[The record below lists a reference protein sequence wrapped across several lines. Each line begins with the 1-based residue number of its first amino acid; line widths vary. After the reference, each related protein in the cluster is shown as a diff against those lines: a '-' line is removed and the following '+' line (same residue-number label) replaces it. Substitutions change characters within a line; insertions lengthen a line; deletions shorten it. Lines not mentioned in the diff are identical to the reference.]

1 MKIIR
6 RKVPFIIFLVN
17 FAKSNMMIMEDIY
30 KDISNNGGF
39 ITTSAMTSRSGYRRV
54 LRAVKRGELTKVRH
68 GVYATLDELLDNM
81 IDVEKIVPGGV
92 VCLYNAWTYNLTTTV
107 PPEFCIAISA
117 KRKVSLNTPFPI
129 KLLYWKKED
138 FDLGITEA
146 VISNHRVKITDL
158 ERSVCDAVKYR
169 NKVGMDI
176 CSEVIRNYFKR
187 GNKNLSLLYEYAKA
201 LRVEKTI
208 KNYLEILL

>member
-1 MKIIR
+1 
-6 RKVPFIIFLVN
+6 
-17 FAKSNMMIMEDIY
+17 MMIMEDIY

-39 ITTSAMTSRSGYRRV
+39 ITTSDMTSRSEYRRV

-68 GVYATLDELLDNM
+68 GVYATPDELLDNM
-81 IDVEKIVPGGV
+81 IDVERIVPGGI
-92 VCLYNAWTYNLTTTV
+92 VCLYNAWTYYNLTTTV
-107 PPEFCIAISA
+107 PPEFCIAIST

-129 KLLYWKKED
+129 KLLYWKKENLE
-138 FDLGITEA
+138 FGITEA

-176 CSEVIRNYFKR
+176 CSEVIRNYIKR
-187 GNKNLSLLYEYAKA
+187 GNKNLSLLSEYAKA
-201 LRVEKTI
+201 LRVEMTI
-208 KNYLEILL
+208 NNYLEILL

>member
-68 GVYATLDELLDNM
+68 GVYATPDELLDNM

-92 VCLYNAWTYNLTTTV
+92 VCLYNA
-107 PPEFCIAISA
+107 
-117 KRKVSLNTPFPI
+117 
-129 KLLYWKKED
+129 
-138 FDLGITEA
+138 
-146 VISNHRVKITDL
+146 
-158 ERSVCDAVKYR
+158 
-169 NKVGMDI
+169 
-176 CSEVIRNYFKR
+176 
-187 GNKNLSLLYEYAKA
+187 
-201 LRVEKTI
+201 
-208 KNYLEILL
+208 